1 MSDDIRT
8 NASGARAGARPGGL
22 ACHVVKDLL
31 PLYADGLTG
40 EETSQ
45 AIKEHLALCE
55 DCSREYRA
63 MTGGM
68 QDPGAEGEG
77 PRGGESFAEPA
88 NRVDPAQAGKEID
101 YLKKVRKRSHKAA
114 IIVGCVAVLVL
125 AGLGWRFFVR
135 GGVDKQ
141 LHIIARVKE
150 EDAREVRITAF
161 TDGSGMAIS
170 GIDVSEKDGVVT
182 VSGRTA
188 LVGIRKKGE
197 LSRSYTA
204 SVDVKQIVDAAG
216 RILWEN
222 GTIINEYV
230 GNVYAKKVKYVWN
243 ASAVNALKLAV
254 WTPSTD
260 MLPYGPLE
268 LQTANEPYGIKITL
282 GSDEEQPEA
291 MSQYFENV
299 AKRHACY
306 MLALVDNLGYAEYEV
321 HTGRSVAG
329 QKEVLQIR
337 MTADEALES
346 AKEAASTL
354 AAEVSKAAEFVL
366 AAKSIKD
373 FAKSAYACEML
384 DEVLMTHHFS
394 QYSYQWQG
402 DY

>member
-31 PLYADGLTG
+31 PLYADGLTC

-45 AIKEHLALCE
+45 AIKEHLAFCE

-63 MTGGM
+63 MTGETGSE
-68 QDPGAEGEG
+68 PGE
-77 PRGGESFAEPA
+77 PESVSPIASSQEK
-88 NRVDPAQAGKEID
+88 QEAGKQID

-114 IIVGCVAVLVL
+114 IIVGCIALLVL

-141 LHIIARVKE
+141 LHFIVRVKE
-150 EDAREVRITAF
+150 EDPREVRIEAF

-188 LVGIRKKGE
+188 LAGIRKKGE

-204 SVDVKQIVDAAG
+204 SADVKQIVDAAG

-222 GTIINEYV
+222 GTMINEYV
-230 GNVYAKKVKYVWN
+230 GNIYAKKVKYVGN

-260 MLPYGPLE
+260 MPYGPLE
-268 LQTANEPYGIKITL
+268 LQTANEPYGIRITL
-282 GSDEEQPEA
+282 GADQDQPEGI
-291 MSQYFENV
+291 SQYLENV

-321 HTGRSVAG
+321 HTGRSIAG
-329 QKEVLQIR
+329 QKEVIQIR

-346 AKEAASTL
+346 VKEAASKR
-354 AAEVSKAAEFVL
+354 AEGSESAEFVL

-394 QYSYQWQG
+394 QYRYQWQG

>member
-31 PLYADGLTG
+31 PLYADGLTS

-45 AIKEHLALCE
+45 AIKEHLTDCK

-63 MTGGM
+63 MTGG
-68 QDPGAEGEG
+68 PASEFGA
-77 PRGGESFAEPA
+77 PEPA
-88 NRVDPAQAGKEID
+88 SSLASAQEKQEAGMQID

-114 IIVGCVAVLVL
+114 IIVGCVALLVL

-141 LHIIARVKE
+141 LHFIARVKE
-150 EDAREVRITAF
+150 EDPREVRIEAF

-170 GIDVSEKDGVVT
+170 GIDISEKDGIVK

-188 LVGIRKKGE
+188 LAGIRKKGE

-204 SVDVKQIVDAAG
+204 SADVKQIVDAAG

-222 GTIINEYV
+222 GTMINEYV
-230 GNVYAKKVKYVWN
+230 GNIYAKKVKYVGN

-254 WTPSTD
+254 WRPSTD
-260 MLPYGPLE
+260 MPYGPLE
-268 LQTANEPYGIKITL
+268 LQTANEPYGIRITL
-282 GSDEEQPEA
+282 GADQDQPEGI
-291 MSQYFENV
+291 SQYLENV

-329 QKEVLQIR
+329 QKEVIQIR

-346 AKEAASTL
+346 VKEAASKR
-354 AAEVSKAAEFVL
+354 AEGSESTEFVL